1 MDDFE
6 PREVGARAGAL
17 RRADFLRG
25 AAVAGAGATAL
36 GPLLVDQAAAHG
48 RARKGDRDARERGIY
63 CHLTR
68 ILWITVNVSDLE
80 RSVDFYERTY
90 PVTRAERTNGPAQS
104 FGSLGIEHGQFEGR
118 VMRDSQPFQG
128 RALHLVQW
136 KSPGPVGEPYK
147 EANHVGF
154 YRHHASATQSGLT
167 DRYENV
173 LAQGG
178 RPYGP
183 PSFIFTTPTS
193 GTNAFAFLDPDGTTL
208 EWVGAIEPN
217 PAGRPDN
224 LSAYNA
230 NCRDLRR
237 SYRFYRD
244 VMGQAISGRLD
255 PVIPQA
261 PDSAS
266 LGNLLR
272 NPDGSV
278 YTGLI
283 DFDAV
288 ITGYRADFRNLH
300 DLLEWQMPRPFGKPY
315 EAPNN
320 LGSVNVAWEVDD
332 IRASYDKLVR
342 LGIRGIGRGLLKHPE
357 EWDMGEYGTRKVLNF
372 RDPDGIM
379 IQLHERPAST
389 AVEPI
394 SP

>member
-1 MDDFE
+1 MDDPKPLE
-6 PREVGARAGAL
+6 DGARSGTL
-17 RRADFLRG
+17 SRADPLKG
-25 AAVAGAGATAL
+25 AAAAGVGAGAMGAL
-36 GPLLVDQAAAHG
+36 LADRASAHSSK
-48 RARKGDRDARERGIY
+48 AMSKDNAPERGLY

-80 RSVDFYERTY
+80 RSIDFYERTY

-104 FGSLGIEHGQFEGR
+104 FRSLGIKQGEFEGR
-118 VMRDSQPFQG
+118 IMRDSQPFQG

-154 YRHHASATQSGLT
+154 YRHHASSTRSGLN
-167 DRYENV
+167 DRYANV

-183 PSFIFTTPTS
+183 PSFIFVTPTS

-208 EWVGAIEPN
+208 EWVGALEPN
-217 PAGRPDN
+217 PAGLPDN

-244 VMGQAISGRLD
+244 TMGQDITSRLNPVVPQPASSG
-255 PVIPQA
+255 
-261 PDSAS
+261 S

-283 DFDAV
+283 DFDAA
-288 ITGYRADFRNLH
+288 ITGYRADFRNVH
-300 DLLEWQMPRPFGKPY
+300 DLLEWQMPRPFGEPY
-315 EAPNN
+315 EAANN

-332 IRASYDKLVR
+332 IDACYEKLVR
-342 LGIRGIGRGLLKHPE
+342 LGIRGIKAGLLRPPE

-389 AVEPI
+389 AEEPI
-394 SP
+394 

>member
-1 MDDFE
+1 MDD
-6 PREVGARAGAL
+6 PRSTTAAEAGTL
-17 RRADFLRG
+17 RRTDFLKR
-25 AAVAGAGATAL
+25 AAVAGVGTGAAGA
-36 GPLLVDQAAAHG
+36 LLTNGA
-48 RARKGDRDARERGIY
+48 RAQGSKQTGKASARERGLYI
-63 CHLTR
+63 HITR
-68 ILWITVNVSDLE
+68 ILWVTVNVSDLE

-90 PVTRAERTNGPAQS
+90 PVTRAQRTNGPAQS
-104 FGSLGIEHGQFEGR
+104 FRSLGISQGQFEGR
-118 VMRDSQPFQG
+118 IMRDSQPFQG

-154 YRHHASATQSGLT
+154 YRHHASATRSGLT
-167 DRYENV
+167 DRYQNV

-183 PSFIFTTPTS
+183 PSFIFITPTS

-208 EWVGAIEPN
+208 EWVGGLDPN
-217 PAGRPDN
+217 PAGQPDN
-224 LSAYNA
+224 ISAYNA

-244 VMGQAISGRLD
+244 VMGQAIQSRLNPVVPQPASSG
-255 PVIPQA
+255 
-261 PDSAS
+261 S

-278 YTGLI
+278 YDGLI

-288 ITGYRADFRNLH
+288 TTGYRADFRNVH
-300 DLLEWQMPRPFGKPY
+300 DLLEWQMPRPFGSPY

-332 IRASYDKLVR
+332 IQASYEKLARLRVR
-342 LGIRGIGRGLLKHPE
+342 GIRSRVLSPPE
-357 EWDMGEYGTRKVLNF
+357 TWDMGEYGMRRVLNF

-379 IQLHERPAST
+379 IQLHERPRST
-389 AVEPI
+389 AEEPI
-394 SP
+394 

>member
-1 MDDFE
+1 MDDPKPLE
-6 PREVGARAGAL
+6 GGARTGTL
-17 RRADFLRG
+17 SRADLLKG
-25 AAVAGAGATAL
+25 AAAASVGAGAMGAL
-36 GPLLVDQAAAHG
+36 LADRASAHSSK
-48 RARKGDRDARERGIY
+48 AMSKGNARERGLY

-80 RSVDFYERTY
+80 RSIDFYERTY

-104 FGSLGIEHGQFEGR
+104 FRSLGIKHGEFEGR

-154 YRHHASATQSGLT
+154 YRHHASATQSGLN
-167 DRYENV
+167 DRYANV

-183 PSFIFTTPTS
+183 PSFIFITPTS

-208 EWVGAIEPN
+208 EWVGALEPN
-217 PAGRPDN
+217 PAGLPDN

-244 VMGQAISGRLD
+244 VMGQAITSRLNPIVPQPASSG
-255 PVIPQA
+255 
-261 PDSAS
+261 S

-283 DFDAV
+283 DFDAA
-288 ITGYRADFRNLH
+288 ITGYRADFRNVH
-300 DLLEWQMPRPFGKPY
+300 DLLEWQMPRPFGEPY

-332 IRASYDKLVR
+332 IDASYEKLVR
-342 LGIRGIGRGLLKHPE
+342 LGIRGIKPGLLRPPE

-379 IQLHERPAST
+379 IQLHERPPST
-389 AVEPI
+389 AEEPI
-394 SP
+394 

>member
-1 MDDFE
+1 MDD
-6 PREVGARAGAL
+6 PLTNADRGGALTRTDLLKGAAGAAVGASAAGAL
-17 RRADFLRG
+17 LTDRAS
-25 AAVAGAGATAL
+25 
-36 GPLLVDQAAAHG
+36 AHG
-48 RARKGDRDARERGIY
+48 ARQSSKASALERGLYI
-63 CHLTR
+63 HITR

-80 RSVDFYERTY
+80 RSVNFYERTY
-90 PVTRAERTNGPAQS
+90 PVTRAQRTNGPAQS
-104 FGSLGIEHGQFEGR
+104 FGSLGISQGQFEGR
-118 VMRDSQPFQG
+118 IMRDSQPFQG

-136 KSPGPVGEPYK
+136 RSPGPVGEPYK

-154 YRHHASATQSGLT
+154 YRHHASATRSGLT
-167 DRYENV
+167 DRYANV

-183 PSFIFTTPTS
+183 PSFIFITPTS

-208 EWVGAIEPN
+208 EWVGGLNPN
-217 PAGRPDN
+217 PAGLPDN
-224 LSAYNA
+224 ISAYNA

-244 VMGQAISGRLD
+244 VMGQAINSRLNPVVPQSASSG
-255 PVIPQA
+255 
-261 PDSAS
+261 S

-288 ITGYRADFRNLH
+288 TTGYRADFRNVH
-300 DLLEWQMPRPFGKPY
+300 DLLEWQMPKPFGKPY

-320 LGSVNVAWEVDD
+320 LGSVNVAWEVND
-332 IRASYDKLVR
+332 IQASYEKLAR
-342 LGIRGIGRGLLKHPE
+342 LGVKGIGRGLLKSPE
-357 EWDMGEYGTRKVLNF
+357 EWDLGEYGTRKVLNF

-379 IQLHERPAST
+379 IQLHERPASS
-389 AVEPI
+389 AEEPL
-394 SP
+394 

>member
-1 MDDFE
+1 MDELE
-6 PREVGARAGAL
+6 PRGGGAGAGTL
-17 RRADFLRG
+17 RRGDFLKG

-36 GPLLVDQAAAHG
+36 GPLID
-48 RARKGDRDARERGIY
+48 RAVAQGAKGGGSHVPSERGIY
-63 CHLTR
+63 CNVTR

-80 RSVDFYERTY
+80 RSIDFYERTY
-90 PVTRAERTNGPAQS
+90 PVTRAQRTNGPAQS
-104 FGSLGIEHGQFEGR
+104 FASLGIKQAQFEGR
-118 VMRDSQPFQG
+118 IMRDSQPFQG
-128 RALHLVQW
+128 RAIHLVQW

-154 YRHHASATQSGLT
+154 YRHHASATRSGLLAAH
-167 DRYENV
+167 DRV
-173 LAQGG
+173 VAAGG

-183 PSFIFTTPTS
+183 PSFIFITPTS
-193 GTNAFAFLDPDGTTL
+193 GTNAFAFPDPDGTTL
-208 EWVGAIEPN
+208 EWVGGLDPN
-217 PAGRPDN
+217 PNGLPDN
-224 LSAYNA
+224 ISAYNA

-244 VMGQAISGRLD
+244 VMGQTIQSRLN
-255 PVIPQA
+255 PVIPQ
-261 PDSAS
+261 PPESGS

-288 ITGYRADFRNLH
+288 TTGYRADFRNVH

-332 IRASYDKLVR
+332 IQDSYEKLARLGVR
-342 LGIRGIGRGLLKHPE
+342 GIRGGLLRPPE
-357 EWDMGEYGTRKVLNF
+357 TWDMGEYGTRRVLNF

-379 IQLHERPAST
+379 IQLHERPAPT
-389 AVEPI
+389 AQEPI
-394 SP
+394 